1 MTADTVRVDICYRPL
16 RVAWAIAS
24 GDREAFRQA
33 IRLSH
38 TLWGGRF
45 NPIVI
50 VDRPEAEDLV
60 ELYRADMIVTL
71 GDSLEVQK
79 FAERFP
85 HLMKP
90 YFPDTLFLRDTKA
103 PGRAHLLDVHN
114 AVVYCHDKPGW
125 GSLCEQGVR
134 TFSWDPND
142 PLADV
147 FLMQLGAYPASTDI
161 GIDYLDIITR
171 ATLPHPRIDISL
183 SSSAPIPVDILQH
196 PGIPYISRLGLR
208 RHYSVRPGWDYPG
221 LFVGDSSSIDDLVCY
236 WNLRAADI
244 SVQFIDPSQS
254 LRYELVRPEYESRL
268 RQGLSQLD
276 EHHRE
281 LAVWADRARL
291 EDAIALFPDGGISAC
306 GLDGHSWKGGAVR
319 PPMMILGEAS
329 SLGVLGED
337 GGQPRVSFALS
348 DKPFASE
355 NWFHTQHLVASLSFV
370 SGLPRGGQHT
380 FHPPYVPEL
389 NEFFARTMNFQHDR
403 LRIEPERIGLV
414 TDAVDHDAFLKA
426 LPVSELAERI
436 FDLAGLKAKPS
447 GAGLIARQLISRLGG
462 VDGAR
467 VFKIPGVRR
476 LIKTY
481 GPTATF
487 TKRAALQLIGGKDPA
502 RPAASFKDHEDLYI
516 EPRPFGTKLD
526 APMVFAYLV
535 DKSLFRLGAELICPS
550 CRLASWTALDQLR
563 QQLVC
568 DLCGVAFDATRQLI
582 DGEFHYRRTGV
593 LGLEKNAQGAV
604 PVALTL
610 QQLAVNIDGFHHNAM
625 YLPSI
630 DVEPKEG
637 VELPACEIDF
647 LGIIPATSLDRAEVI
662 LGECK
667 NEGGQIDAKDVENM
681 RRIADAFPRKRFDV
695 FIVFAKLAP
704 FSDGEIALAKSLN
717 GEYQQRVILLTD
729 RELEPF
735 HIYEHTRAETGIVT
749 HGGSLG
755 ECARVTSAIYFN
767 GTGPEQSE

>member
-16 RVAWAIAS
+16 RVVWAIAS

-33 IRLSH
+33 VRLSH

-50 VDRPEAEDLV
+50 IDHPEAEDLV
-60 ELYRADMIVTL
+60 ELYRADMIITL
-71 GDSLEVQK
+71 GDSPEVK
-79 FAERFP
+79 EFGDRFP
-85 HLMKP
+85 HLMRP

-114 AVVYCHDKPGW
+114 AVAYCRDKPVW
-125 GSLCEQGVR
+125 VSLCEQGVR

-147 FLMQLGAYPASTDI
+147 FLMHLGGYPDSTEI
-161 GIDYLDIITR
+161 GIDYLDMITK
-171 ATLPHPRIDISL
+171 ATLPHPIVDIRL
-183 SSSAPIPVDILQH
+183 LSSAPIPLDIIQH

-221 LFVGDSSSIDDLVCY
+221 WFVGDASNMDDLVCF

-244 SVQFIDPSQS
+244 SVQFIDPTQS
-254 LRYELVRPEYESRL
+254 LRYELVRPDYESRL
-268 RQGLSQLD
+268 RQDLSQLD
-276 EHHRE
+276 EHHRK
-281 LAVWADRARL
+281 LAVWSSRARL

-306 GLDGHSWKGGAVR
+306 GLDVHSWKGGAVR

-337 GGQPRVSFALS
+337 GGQPRVSFTLN
-348 DKPFASE
+348 DKPFAGE
-355 NWFHTQHLVASLSFV
+355 NWFYTQHLVASILFI
-370 SGLPRGGQHT
+370 GGMPRGGQHT
-380 FHPPYVPEL
+380 FQPPYVPEL
-389 NEFFARTMNFQHDR
+389 NEFLARTMSLQYDK

-414 TDAVDHDAFLKA
+414 IDAADHDAFLKG
-426 LPVSELAERI
+426 LPISELTEQI
-436 FDLAGLKAKPS
+436 FGLAGLKARPS

-502 RPAASFKDHEDLYI
+502 RPTAKFKDYEDLYI
-516 EPRPFGTKLD
+516 EPRPVGTKLD

-535 DKSLFRLGAELICPS
+535 DKSLFRMGAELVCPS

-563 QQLVC
+563 QRLVC
-568 DLCGVAFDATRQLI
+568 DLCGAAFDATRQLI
-582 DGEFHYRRTGV
+582 AGEFHYRRTGV

-610 QQLAVNIDGFHHNAM
+610 QQLAVNIDGLHHNAI

-630 DVEPKEG
+630 DVEPRSG
-637 VELPACEIDF
+637 VDLPACEIDF
-647 LGIIPATSLDRAEVI
+647 LGIIPGRSLDRAEVI

-667 NEGGQIDAKDVENM
+667 DEGGQIDANDVENI
-681 RRIADAFPRKRFDV
+681 RRVADAFPRRRFDV
-695 FIVFAKLAP
+695 FILFAKLAP
-704 FSDGEIALAKSLN
+704 FSDDEVALAKSLN

-735 HIYEHTRAETGIVT
+735 HLYERTQAETGIVT
-749 HGGSLG
+749 HGGSLE
-755 ECARVTSAIYFN
+755 ECARVTSAIYF
-767 GTGPEQSE
+767 G

>member
-16 RVAWAIAS
+16 RVVWAIAS

-33 IRLSH
+33 VRLSH

-50 VDRPEAEDLV
+50 IDHPEAEDLV

-71 GDSLEVQK
+71 GDSPEVK
-79 FAERFP
+79 EFGERFP
-85 HLMKP
+85 HLMRP

-114 AVVYCHDKPGW
+114 AVAYCRDKPGW
-125 GSLCEQGVR
+125 VSLCKQGVR

-147 FLMQLGAYPASTDI
+147 FLMHLGGYPDSTEI
-161 GIDYLDIITR
+161 GIDYIEVITK
-171 ATLPHPRIDISL
+171 ATLPHPIVDIRL
-183 SSSAPIPVDILQH
+183 LSSAPIPLDVIQH

-221 LFVGDSSSIDDLVCY
+221 WFVGDASNMDDLVCF

-244 SVQFIDPSQS
+244 SVQFFDPTQS
-254 LRYELVRPEYESRL
+254 LRYELVRPDYESRL
-268 RQGLSQLD
+268 RQDLSQLD
-276 EHHRE
+276 EHHRK
-281 LAVWADRARL
+281 LAVWSSRARL

-306 GLDGHSWKGGAVR
+306 GLDVHSWKGGAAR

-337 GGQPRVSFALS
+337 GGQPRVSFTLN
-348 DKPFASE
+348 DKPFAGE
-355 NWFHTQHLVASLSFV
+355 NWFYTQHLVASISFI
-370 SGLPRGGQHT
+370 GGMPRGGQHT
-380 FHPPYVPEL
+380 FQPPYVPEL
-389 NEFFARTMNFQHDR
+389 NEFLARTMSLQYDK

-414 TDAVDHDAFLKA
+414 IDAADHDAFLKA
-426 LPVSELAERI
+426 LPISELTERI
-436 FDLAGLKAKPS
+436 FDLAGLKARPS

-481 GPTATF
+481 GPTTTF

-502 RPAASFKDHEDLYI
+502 RPTAKFKDYEDLYI
-516 EPRPFGTKLD
+516 EPRPVGTKLD

-535 DKSLFRLGAELICPS
+535 DKSLFRMGAELVCPS
-550 CRLASWTALDQLR
+550 CRLTSWTALDQLR
-563 QQLVC
+563 QRLVC
-568 DLCGVAFDATRQLI
+568 DLCGAAFDATRQLI
-582 DGEFHYRRTGV
+582 AGEFHYRRTGV

-610 QQLAVNIDGFHHNAM
+610 QQLAVNIDGLHHNAI

-630 DVEPKEG
+630 DVEPRSG
-637 VELPACEIDF
+637 VDLPACEIDF
-647 LGIIPATSLDRAEVI
+647 LGIIPGRSLDRAEVI

-667 NEGGQIDAKDVENM
+667 DEGGQIDANDVENI
-681 RRIADAFPRKRFDV
+681 RRVADAFPRRRFEV
-695 FIVFAKLAP
+695 FILFAKLAP
-704 FSDGEIALAKSLN
+704 FSDDEVALAKSLN

-735 HIYEHTRAETGIVT
+735 HLYERTQAETGIVT
-749 HGGSLG
+749 HGGSLE
-755 ECARVTSAIYFN
+755 ECARVTSAIYF
-767 GTGPEQSE
+767 G